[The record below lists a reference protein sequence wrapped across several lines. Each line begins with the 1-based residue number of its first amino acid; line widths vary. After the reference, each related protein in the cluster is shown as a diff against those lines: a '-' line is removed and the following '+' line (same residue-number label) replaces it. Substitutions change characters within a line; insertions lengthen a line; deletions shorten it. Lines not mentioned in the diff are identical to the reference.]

1 MAKMFGGEAAAEI
14 IGGTFAAEAAIPGI
28 GEVMMGVEA
37 ALLASIMIGKKIK
50 KHHDEKK

>member
-1 MAKMFGGEAAAEI
+1 MAKMFGGELAGEI
-14 IGGTFAAEAAIPGI
+14 IGSTFAVEAGIPVI

-37 ALLASIMIGKKIK
+37 AALASILIGRKIK

>member
-1 MAKMFGGEAAAEI
+1 MFAMDGATEI
-14 IGGTFAAEAAIPGI
+14 IASTFAVESAIPGI

-37 ALLASIMIGKKIK
+37 GILASIMIGKKIK